1 MGEYLWLAN
10 LSIVLMA
17 ITGICFLYQTVY
29 LLLPYFFKKKKDKTP
44 EETEQCKKF
53 FNNAVAFEKRVDDEI
68 KRVQTIMEE
77 RTKNE

>member
-1 MGEYLWLAN
+1 MNAHDFYN
-10 LSIVLMA
+10 LVVLMIA
-17 ITGICFLYQTVY
+17 IRL
-29 LLLPYFFKKKKDKTP
+29 KKKKDKTP